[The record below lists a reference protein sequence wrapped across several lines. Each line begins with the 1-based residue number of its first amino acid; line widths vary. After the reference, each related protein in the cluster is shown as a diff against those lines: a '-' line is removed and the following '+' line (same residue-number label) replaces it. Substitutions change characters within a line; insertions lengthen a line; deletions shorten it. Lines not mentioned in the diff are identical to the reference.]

1 MKSLLATAALA
12 LGLGPC
18 GIAQAQDWPRQPIK
32 IIANFAP
39 GGAADQLA
47 RVISA
52 PLHEALGQPVLVE
65 NKGGAG
71 GNLGGEFV
79 ARSSA
84 DGYTLLMSSGGMV
97 SINPHIYAKM
107 SFDPAKDLV
116 PVASVARVPFYLVV
130 RADSPVKDF
139 KGLVA
144 DLKANPGKRS
154 FGSPGNGSSPHLAA
168 EMMTGQTGTT
178 AIHVPYRGAAP
189 ALTDLLGGQIDFL
202 FDPGIS
208 IQHVKTGK
216 LRMLAV
222 ASLKRA
228 PQMPEVPTLD
238 ELGLKGF
245 DADAVFGLYA
255 PAGMRPEVIQRIN
268 AEVNRAL
275 ALPAVR
281 ASIETLG
288 NVPEPLT
295 PAAFGDKGA
304 ADFKRLGAVI
314 RERGIRAD

>member
-1 MKSLLATAALA
+1 MKFLLATATLA
-12 LGLGPC
+12 LGLGPF
-18 GIAQAQDWPRQPIK
+18 GIAQAQDWPKQPVK
-32 IIANFAP
+32 IVANFAP

-47 RVISA
+47 RIISA
-52 PLHEALGQPVLVE
+52 PLHEALGQPVIVE

-79 ARSSA
+79 AKSA
-84 DGYTLLMSSGGMV
+84 HDGYTLLMSSGGMV

-130 RADSPVKDF
+130 RADSPIRDF
-139 KGLVA
+139 KGLIA

-168 EMMTGQTGTT
+168 EMMKGQTGTT
-178 AIHVPYRGAAP
+178 AIHIPYRGAAP
-189 ALTDLLGGQIDFL
+189 ALADLLSGQIDFL

-255 PAGMRPEVIQRIN
+255 PAGTPPAVIQRVN

-275 ALPAVR
+275 AISAVR
-281 ASIETLG
+281 ANIETLG

>member
-12 LGLGPC
+12 FALGPC

-84 DGYTLLMSSGGMV
+84 DGYTFLMSSGGMV